1 MELRHLRYFQV
12 VAEEGHVGRAARRLR
27 ISQPPLS
34 RQIQALEA
42 ELGLRLFDRN
52 RRGVALTAAG
62 AAFQLRCRA
71 VFDAIDQ
78 AVASARR
85 ATEGELGRLAIGYVS
100 SLAYVGLA
108 EVLRAFRA
116 GSPQVDVIV
125 REGPPQEQIDALVDG
140 RLDVGFV
147 RGPVAEAGLVAEIAR
162 REALVI
168 ALPAGHRLAR
178 RRRVDLRELAAEP
191 FVVFPRARSPGFF
204 DELMGLCRSAG
215 FTPRIVQEAPL
226 IDLISLV
233 SAGFGVAMVPESLR
247 RVGPPGLIVRPIA
260 GAPRADLLMV
270 RRADERNPVRDRFLE
285 VARKGLRT
293 I

>member
-78 AVASARR
+78 AVAAARR

-116 GSPQVDVIV
+116 GSPQVDVVV
-125 REGPPQEQIDALVDG
+125 REG
-140 RLDVGFV
+140 
-147 RGPVAEAGLVAEIAR
+147 
-162 REALVI
+162 
-168 ALPAGHRLAR
+168 
-178 RRRVDLRELAAEP
+178 
-191 FVVFPRARSPGFF
+191 
-204 DELMGLCRSAG
+204 
-215 FTPRIVQEAPL
+215 
-226 IDLISLV
+226 
-233 SAGFGVAMVPESLR
+233 
-247 RVGPPGLIVRPIA
+247 
-260 GAPRADLLMV
+260 
-270 RRADERNPVRDRFLE
+270 
-285 VARKGLRT
+285 
-293 I
+293 